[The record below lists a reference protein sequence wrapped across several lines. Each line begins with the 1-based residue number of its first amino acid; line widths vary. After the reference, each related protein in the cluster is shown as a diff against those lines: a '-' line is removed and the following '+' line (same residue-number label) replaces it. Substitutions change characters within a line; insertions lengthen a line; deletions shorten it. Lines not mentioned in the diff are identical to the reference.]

1 MTSLCLPCYNI
12 VTGGDFLSVGANRLR
27 ELRKKIGK
35 SQEIVGGLLNISQS
49 RMSDYE
55 NGICAIPSDVL
66 ILFADYYK
74 VTTDYILGRSDNSS
88 NVQCTDITDDEY
100 SKLMTLRS
108 LSSEQK
114 LLVEA
119 MFEAA
124 CTVIK

>member
-1 MTSLCLPCYNI
+1 M
-12 VTGGDFLSVGANRLR
+12 SVGANRLR
-27 ELRKKIGK
+27 ELRKKTGK
-35 SQEIVGGLLNISQS
+35 SQEIVGGLLNIPQS

-55 NGICAIPSDVL
+55 NGICAIPSDAL
-66 ILFADYYK
+66 MLFADYYK
-74 VTTDYILGRSDNSS
+74 VTTDYILGLSDNSS

-100 SKLMTLRS
+100 SKLMALRS

-119 MFEAA
+119 MIEAA

>member
-1 MTSLCLPCYNI
+1 ML
-12 VTGGDFLSVGANRLR
+12 LSVGANRLR
-27 ELRKKIGK
+27 ELRKKLGK

-74 VTTDYILGRSDNSS
+74 VTTDYILGLSDNSFY
-88 NVQCTDITDDEY
+88 VQYTDITDEEY
-100 SKLMTLRS
+100 SKLMALRN
-108 LSSEQK
+108 LSTEQK
-114 LLVEA
+114 TLFDA
-119 MFEAA
+119 MFKAA

>member
-1 MTSLCLPCYNI
+1 M
-12 VTGGDFLSVGANRLR
+12 FLSVGANRLR

-35 SQEIVGGLLNISQS
+35 SQEVIGGLLNISQS

-55 NGICAIPSDVL
+55 NGICAIPSDIL

-74 VTTDYILGRSDNSS
+74 VTTDYILGLSDNSS
-88 NVQCTDITDDEY
+88 KVQCTDITDDEY
-100 SKLMTLRS
+100 SKPMTLRS
-108 LSSEQK
+108 LSNEQK

-119 MFEAA
+119 MFKAA

>member
-1 MTSLCLPCYNI
+1 M
-12 VTGGDFLSVGANRLR
+12 SVGANRLR

-55 NGICAIPSDVL
+55 NGICAIPSDAL
-66 ILFADYYK
+66 MLFADYYK
-74 VTTDYILGRSDNSS
+74 VTTDYILGLSDNSS
-88 NVQCTDITDDEY
+88 NVQYTDITDDEY
-100 SKLMTLRS
+100 SKLMALRS

-119 MFEAA
+119 MIKAA
-124 CTVIK
+124 CTFIK

>member
-1 MTSLCLPCYNI
+1 M
-12 VTGGDFLSVGANRLR
+12 SVGANRLR

-35 SQEIVGGLLNISQS
+35 SQEVVGGLLNISQS

-66 ILFADYYK
+66 MLFADYYK
-74 VTTDYILGRSDNSS
+74 VTIDYILGLSDNSS

-100 SKLMTLRS
+100 SKLMALRN
-108 LSSEQK
+108 LPIEQK
-114 LLVEA
+114 VLFEA
-119 MFEAA
+119 MFKAA